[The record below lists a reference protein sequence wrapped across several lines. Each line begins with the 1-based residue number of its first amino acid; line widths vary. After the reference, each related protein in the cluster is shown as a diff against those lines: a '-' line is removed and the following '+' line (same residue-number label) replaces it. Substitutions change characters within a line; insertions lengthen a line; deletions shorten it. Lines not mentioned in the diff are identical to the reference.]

1 MIARGIRDFI
11 SRDWKAARDAKD
23 AYWGERIAR
32 LGPAEGLRIG
42 EELRRQVLLQDP
54 LWPHPADRRQD
65 LLSHARL
72 TELLHRAGTA
82 RRR

>member
-1 MIARGIRDFI
+1 MIARSIRDFI

-23 AYWGERIAR
+23 AYWGERIRR
-32 LGPAEGLRIG
+32 LGPAEGVRMG
-42 EELRRQVLLQDP
+42 DELRRQALRQDP
-54 LWPHPADRRQD
+54 AWPRPEDRRQD

-72 TELLHRAGTA
+72 TELLHRAAAT